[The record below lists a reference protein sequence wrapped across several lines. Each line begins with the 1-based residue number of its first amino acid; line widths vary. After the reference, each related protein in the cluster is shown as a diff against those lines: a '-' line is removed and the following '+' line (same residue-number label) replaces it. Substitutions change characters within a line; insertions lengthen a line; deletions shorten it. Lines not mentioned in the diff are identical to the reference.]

1 MFIAV
6 KKIELNDGRICTLRS
21 PHPDDALKA
30 IEYMKITAGETDF
43 LVRYPEE
50 VQIPEEKERGFLQ
63 WMVDSERDLMI
74 VAEVDGEFV
83 GTSSFS
89 PAGGKMRTRHR
100 CSMGI
105 ALMEKVWG
113 QGIGTA
119 MFEIL
124 FEKAKEAGYVQMELD
139 VVARNERAIALYE
152 KMGFEKYGIR
162 PRAMKQKDG
171 TYDDEVIMVK
181 RL

>member
-1 MFIAV
+1 M
-6 KKIELNDGRICTLRS
+6 KIEDKMIQLKDGRMCTLRS
-21 PHPDDALKA
+21 PRPEDALKA

-50 VQIPEEKERGFLQ
+50 VRLSEEEERDFLQ
-63 WMVDSERDLMI
+63 WNVGSPYHLLI
-74 VAEVDGEFV
+74 IAEIDGELI

-105 ALMEKVWG
+105 ALVEKVWG
-113 QGIGTA
+113 QGIGSA

-124 FEKAKEAGYVQMELD
+124 FEKAKEVGYVQMELD

-152 KMGFEKYGIR
+152 KMGFEKCGLK
-162 PRAMKQKDG
+162 PRAFLQKDG
-171 TYDDEVIMVK
+171 TFDDEYFMVK
-181 RL
+181 LL